1 MQIKNIQIFSALNAA
16 DGAWV
21 DVSNLVNLSVMLT
34 GVEAN
39 VWIEV
44 SDDPNAPIDGAGI
57 GAPSAGP
64 LLSQAP
70 GGAAFQSGVSFL
82 PAQTY
87 FVKQTFT
94 TKWGETTASATTSL
108 AVTAG
113 NALIVTPTP
122 PTAAQAPYVTGY
134 NVYVSLT
141 GGAGTFYLQ
150 TTPQFQPQRLIDGI
164 GTTSPS
170 PSGGTVNPQTTQST
184 RFAISGAIPLT
195 YPFTLIN
202 GFQQTQWVPPSSD
215 QSGSAAA
222 GVNISGNLPGSPATG
237 SQTQI
242 TGSAATWMFNPSGL
256 CWKWLRVRK
265 DTVAGAATTV
275 AYLMGQNG

>member
-1 MQIKNIQIFSALNAA
+1 MQIKNIQIFSTVNAA
-16 DGAWV
+16 DGTWV

-44 SDDPNAPIDGAGI
+44 SDDPNAPIDGAGV

-64 LLSQAP
+64 TLNQANA
-70 GGAAFQSGVSFL
+70 GATFQSGVSFL

-87 FVKQTFT
+87 SVKQTFV
-94 TKWGETTASATTSL
+94 TKWGETTASAATSL

-113 NALIVTPTP
+113 NYLIVFPTP

-141 GGAGTFYLQ
+141 GGAGTWVLQ
-150 TTPQFQPQRLIDGI
+150 STPQFQPQRLIDGI
-164 GTTSPS
+164 GSTSPS
-170 PSGGTVNPQTTQST
+170 PSGGTIVETTQST
-184 RFAISGAIPLT
+184 RFAISGAIQLGKS
-195 YPFTLIN
+195 FTLIN
-202 GFQQTQWVPPSSD
+202 GFQQTQWVPPAAD
-215 QSGSAAA
+215 QSGSASV
-222 GVNISGNLPGSPATG
+222 GVNISGNLPGAPATG
-237 SQTQI
+237 SQVQI
-242 TGSAATWMFNPSGL
+242 TGATTTWMFNPSGL

-265 DTVAGAATTV
+265 DTVAGALTTV
-275 AYLMGQNG
+275 AYLCGQNG